1 MAQPKS
7 GTKKKRRKK
16 KKKATTDD
24 APASSGPSTVKTAV
38 RSGGGG
44 GVLTSMREGFKRAA
58 GAGDEPKEKP
68 SRLSNILWT
77 VLLLAAVGFLIY
89 RWYG

>member
-1 MAQPKS
+1 MAQSKS

-16 KKKATTDD
+16 RKKKTEDD
-24 APASSGPSTVKTAV
+24 GPAPSGPSTVKYAV
-38 RSGGGG
+38 RSGGRG